1 MTRQITRQEKE
12 DFLSLMY
19 ETRRKKN
26 QVIKSDLMREMGI
39 PFSRIT
45 KITEELLEEGYLVK
59 DNGRKLFLTP
69 MGLSRGQEYLERK
82 RCLTEFLRMV
92 SGVDESIAKENA
104 CVIEHQMD
112 DRILTGIR
120 TFMES
125 RHLYS
130 YSMKGSDLNLMFPEG
145 TRKMPIAFYKK
156 GSMRPRILSE
166 EYDQFR
172 KKAEVVI
179 CSESYLYLTPEDP
192 EMMKKEV
199 FYFYDGNWIRAR
211 KEGKGF
217 GILTEGLDC
226 TLRRNDKLSEGMI
239 RMAVLDHP
247 EEEIKEEK
255 ICILTVSLI

>member
-19 ETRRKKN
+19 EMRRKKN
-26 QVIKSDLMREMGI
+26 QVIKSDLMREMEI

-45 KITEELLEEGYLVK
+45 KITKELLEEGYLVK
-59 DNGRKLFLTP
+59 DNGRRLFLTP
-69 MGLSRGQEYLERK
+69 MGLSEGQEYLERK
-82 RCLTEFLRMV
+82 RYLTEFLRMV

-112 DRILTGIR
+112 ERILTGIR

-130 YSMKGSDLNLMFPEG
+130 YIMKSADLNLMFPEG

-156 GSMRPRILSE
+156 GSRHPKILSR
-166 EYDQFR
+166 EYDWFR

-192 EMMKKEV
+192 SMMEKEIV
-199 FYFYDGNWIRAR
+199 YLYDGNWIRAS
-211 KEGKGF
+211 KGEKGF

-226 TLRRNDKLSEGMI
+226 TLRRNDKLSEGMVW
-239 RMAVLDHP
+239 MAVLDHP
-247 EEEIKEEK
+247 EEEIEEEK
-255 ICILTVSLI
+255 ICVLTVSLI